1 MWIRY
6 LEATIK
12 VDEVLVALNTR
23 EKRKVLIVVNGDFGM
38 AAMERSGKW

>member
-23 EKRKVLIVVNGDFGM
+23 EKRKVLVNGDLEM
-38 AAMERSGKW
+38 AAMER